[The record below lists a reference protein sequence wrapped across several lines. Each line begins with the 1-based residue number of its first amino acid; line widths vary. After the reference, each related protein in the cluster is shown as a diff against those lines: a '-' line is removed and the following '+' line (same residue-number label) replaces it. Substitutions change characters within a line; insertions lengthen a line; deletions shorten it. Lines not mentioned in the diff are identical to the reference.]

1 MSRRVPYLDGLR
13 SKGTFAE
20 FYDPEGT
27 RHGIPT
33 YPFHYAPEG
42 LSTIRQ
48 LRAKGLR
55 PGGQEVKAQI
65 LWRHRKQRRVAYL
78 YEEEQAKPKRE
89 ATPAQRIAIGKA
101 LTARKTCPSCGT
113 VKPFYIPRSLGEC
126 PECAEGARRD
136 PQYEPQGDQG
146 YDDIEWEAG

>member
-1 MSRRVPYLDGLR
+1 MSRRIPYLDGLR

-55 PGGQEVKAQI
+55 PGGQDVQAQI

-78 YEEEQAKPKRE
+78 YDEERAKAKRE
-89 ATPAQRIAIGKA
+89 ATPAQRTAIEKA

-113 VKPFYIPRSLGEC
+113 VKPFCIPRSLGEC
-126 PECAEGARRD
+126 LECAEGARCG
-136 PQYEPQGDQG
+136 PQHERQRYPG
-146 YDDIEWEAG
+146 YDDIELEAG

>member
-1 MSRRVPYLDGLR
+1 MSRRVPYLDELR
-13 SKGTFAE
+13 SKGTLAE

-33 YPFHYAPEG
+33 YPFHFAPAG
-42 LSTIRQ
+42 LLTIRQ
-48 LRAKGLR
+48 LRTKGLR
-55 PGGQEVKAQI
+55 PGGQDVQAQI

-78 YEEEQAKPKRE
+78 YDEERAKAKRE
-89 ATPAQRIAIGKA
+89 ATPAQRIAIEKA

-113 VKPFYIPRSLGEC
+113 VKPFCIPRSIGEC
-126 PECAEGARRD
+126 LECAEGARRG
-136 PQYEPQGDQG
+136 PQHEQQGGHG

>member
-1 MSRRVPYLDGLR
+1 MSRRVPYLDELR

-33 YPFHYAPEG
+33 YPFHYAPAG
-42 LSTIRQ
+42 LLTIRQ

-55 PGGQEVKAQI
+55 PGGQDVQAQI

-78 YEEEQAKPKRE
+78 YDEERAKAKRE
-89 ATPAQRIAIGKA
+89 ATAAQRIAIEKA

-113 VKPFYIPRSLGEC
+113 VKPFCIPRSIGEC
-126 PECAEGARRD
+126 LECAEGARRGTQHEQQAD
-136 PQYEPQGDQG
+136 HG

>member
-1 MSRRVPYLDGLR
+1 MSRRIPYLDGLR

-55 PGGQEVKAQI
+55 PGGQDVQAQI
-65 LWRHRKQRRVAYL
+65 LWRHRNQRRVAYL
-78 YEEEQAKPKRE
+78 YEEEQARPKRV
-89 ATPAQRIAIGKA
+89 ATPAQLAAIDKA
-101 LTARKTCPSCGT
+101 LTARKTCPSCGL
-113 VKPFYIPRSLGEC
+113 VKAYCLPTALGEC
-126 PECAEGARRD
+126 LDCAEGARRD
-136 PQYEPQGDQG
+136 PQSEP
-146 YDDIEWEAG
+146 EHEAEREAG